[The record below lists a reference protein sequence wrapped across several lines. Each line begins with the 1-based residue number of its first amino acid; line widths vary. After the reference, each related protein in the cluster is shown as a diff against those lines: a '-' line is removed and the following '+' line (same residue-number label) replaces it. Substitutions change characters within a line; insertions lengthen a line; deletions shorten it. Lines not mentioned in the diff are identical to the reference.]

1 MDFKTMETA
10 ALEARKQEIASEATE
25 DRSLEELTSLE
36 AEMRAI
42 SEELET
48 RKAAEEQRKQLA
60 NTIAS
65 DPNLAPTNQVE
76 PEKKV
81 RKEDSKME
89 IRNTKE
95 YIEAFAEYMKTGRP
109 DECRALLTQNAT
121 GEGITGTVAVP
132 DFVYDIVKNA
142 WQDDEVTGRVRKTY
156 LKGNLKVN
164 FEISSTGA
172 VDHAEGSG
180 EIDEETLVLGTVT
193 IIASNIKKYIRV
205 SDEIMDLRGQ
215 AFLEYIYDELAQKIV
230 EGAVDK
236 VLGLIV
242 KAPAA
247 STATA
252 AAVANMTA
260 ATPAITDFVTA
271 LGKLSPRARQNV
283 IITDRVNWA
292 AYEALRASAGYA
304 YDPFLG
310 MPVVMATMPE
320 GVRAIVGDLD
330 YGVIF
335 NYPNGEEIKLTF
347 DEYTEATSDMNRV
360 IGRQFVGI
368 GLVAPNAFCVIKSE

>member
-76 PEKKV
+76 PEV
-81 RKEDSKME
+81 ETRKEEKKME

-121 GEGITGTVAVP
+121 GGTVAVP
-132 DFVYDIVKNA
+132 DFVYDIIKNA

-156 LKGNLKVN
+156 LQGNLKVN

-172 VDHAEGSG
+172 VDHVEGSG

-193 IIASNIKKYIRV
+193 IIASNIKKWIGV

-236 VLGLIV
+236 LLGLIAN
-242 KAPAA
+242 APAA
-247 STATA
+247 SSAS
-252 AAVANMTA
+252 AVSVASMTA
-260 ATPAITDFVTA
+260 ATPAITDYVTA

-335 NYPNGEEIKLTF
+335 NYPNGEEVKLTF
-347 DEYTEATSDMNRV
+347 DEYTNATGDMNRV

-368 GLVAPNAFCVIKSE
+368 GLVAPNAFCVIKSA

>member
-60 NTIAS
+60 KDIAS
-65 DPNLAPTNQVE
+65 DASLAPTNEVE
-76 PEKKV
+76 PEV
-81 RKEDSKME
+81 ETRKEEKKME

-95 YIEAFAEYMKTGRP
+95 YIDAFAEYMKTGRP

-121 GEGITGTVAVP
+121 GGTVAVP

-142 WQDDEVTGRVRKTY
+142 WQDDEVTGRVRTTY
-156 LKGNLKVN
+156 LQGNLKVN

-172 VDHAEGSG
+172 VDHVEGSG
-180 EIDEETLVLGTVT
+180 AIDEETLVLGTVT
-193 IIASNIKKYIRV
+193 IIASNIKKWIGV
-205 SDEIMDLRGQ
+205 SDEVMDLRGQ

-236 VLGLIV
+236 LLGLIAN
-242 KAPAA
+242 APAA

-252 AAVANMTA
+252 VSVASMTA

-271 LGKLSPRARQNV
+271 LGKLNPRARQNV

-310 MPVVMATMPE
+310 MPVIMATMPE

-347 DEYTEATSDMNRV
+347 DEYTNATGDMNRV

-368 GLVAPNAFCVIKSE
+368 GLVAPNAFCVIESE

>member
-10 ALEARKQEIASEATE
+10 ALEARKQEIAGEATE

-48 RKAAEEQRKQLA
+48 RKAAEEERKALA
-60 NTIAS
+60 AAISNNTTIE
-65 DPNLAPTNQVE
+65 PTNMVE
-76 PEKKV
+76 PET
-81 RKEDSKME
+81 RKEETKME
-89 IRNTKE
+89 VRNTRE
-95 YIEAFAEYMKTGRP
+95 YIDAFAEYMKTGRP
-109 DECRALLTQNAT
+109 DECRALLSENAS
-121 GEGITGTVAVP
+121 GGTVAVP
-132 DFVYDIVKNA
+132 EFVYDIIKNA
-142 WQDDEVTGRVRKTY
+142 WQDDEVTSRVRKTY

-172 VDHAEGSG
+172 TDHAEGSG
-180 EIDEETLVLGTVT
+180 AVSEEELVLGTVT
-193 IIASNIKKYIRV
+193 IIASNLKKWVGV
-205 SDEIMDLRGQ
+205 SDEVMDMRGE
-215 AFLEYIYDELAQKIV
+215 AFLRYIYDELSHKIV

-236 VLGLIV
+236 LLALIAN
-242 KAPAA
+242 APAA

-252 AAVANMTA
+252 VAVSSITA
-260 ATPAITDFVTA
+260 TTPAITDFVTA
-271 LGKLSPRARQNV
+271 LGNLNPRARQNV

-310 MPVVMATMPE
+310 MPVVYATMPA

-330 YGVIF
+330 LGVIF
-335 NYPNGEEIKLTF
+335 NYPNGEDVKLTF
-347 DEYTEATSDMNRV
+347 DEYTQAPSDMNRV
-360 IGRQFVGI
+360 IGRMFVGI
-368 GLVAPNAFCVIKSE
+368 GLVAPNAFCVIKSA